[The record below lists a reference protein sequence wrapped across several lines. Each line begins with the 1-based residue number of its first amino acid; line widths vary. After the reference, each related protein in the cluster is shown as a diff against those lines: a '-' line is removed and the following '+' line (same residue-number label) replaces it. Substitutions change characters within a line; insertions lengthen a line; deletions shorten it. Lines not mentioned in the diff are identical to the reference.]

1 MTTVAVPQKRA
12 RGILDGIVS
21 TGRIANAYIFAGPPR
36 SGKTAAAREFF
47 QKLNRTGSA
56 SVVDFY
62 ELNAEK
68 SVISVEQIR
77 SLQKYVQYGPYS
89 LPYLVVLLRQAEKL
103 SGANGVSGN
112 AFLKLLEEPPDGV
125 VFILETANPDELLP
139 TIRSRCQTIVFDY
152 VPDQEAPP
160 SELAE
165 LFEFT
170 RALKAKNFWQL
181 SQRADELQKS
191 GRETAQNQLLALA
204 QYWRGQMDLAKAR
217 LCLKYAKI
225 LQKHVNLRLTLEVWL
240 LKMRDLEVLI

>member
-1 MTTVAVPQKRA
+1 MTAAVALQKRA
-12 RGILDGIVS
+12 RGILNGIVH
-21 TGRIANAYIFAGPPR
+21 TGRVANAYIFAGPPR

-47 QKLNRTGSA
+47 QKLNQTE
-56 SVVDFY
+56 SVSSVDFY

-77 SLQKYVQYGPYS
+77 DLQKYAQYGPHT

-125 VFILETANPDELLP
+125 VFILETASPDELLP
-139 TIRSRCQTIVFDY
+139 TIRSRCQTITFDY
-152 VPDQEAPP
+152 APDQEEPP
-160 SELAE
+160 PELTE

-191 GRETAQNQLLALA
+191 GRETAQNYLLALA
-204 QYWRGQMDLAKAR
+204 QYWREQMDFAKAK
-217 LCLKYAKI
+217 LCLKYARI
-225 LQKHVNLRLTLEVWL
+225 LQKYVNLRLTLEVWL
-240 LKMRDLEVLI
+240 LKMRDL